1 MKGLLAAVLMFAVL
15 AGAAT
20 LAAAT
25 FEDYQR
31 ARAAVARGEILPLT
45 EILQRV
51 EAETGGR
58 MIEVEFE
65 IEDGRHLYEL
75 ELIQPDGRIVEVTV
89 DAASGETLAIEDED
103 EDD

>member
-1 MKGLLAAVLMFAVL
+1 MKGLLAAALMLAAL
-15 AGAAT
+15 AGAAAP
-20 LAAAT
+20 AAAT
-25 FEDYQR
+25 FEDYER
-31 ARAAVARGEILPLT
+31 ARAALARGEILPLA

-65 IEDGRHLYEL
+65 IGDGQHLYEL
-75 ELIQPDGRIVEVTV
+75 ELIQPDGRIIEVTV
-89 DAASGETLAIEDED
+89 DAASGEILAIEDED

>member
-25 FEDYQR
+25 FEDYER

-51 EAETGGR
+51 ETGGR